1 MTPDK
6 CAEFVLSLFHAVT
19 NTHLLH
25 LGTRSFSVHS
35 ALGEYYNALNELVD
49 TFAEAY
55 QGKYGL
61 IEGYNS
67 YYSLPPAP
75 LEYLIGICDYIKA
88 TRADLPQD
96 SELQNLVDEIASLT
110 DGTIYK
116 LRFLE

>member
-1 MTPDK
+1 MKTDK
-6 CAEFVLSLFHAVT
+6 CAEFVLYLFHAVT

-25 LGTRSFSVHS
+25 LGTRSFSVHM
-35 ALGEYYNALNELVD
+35 ALGEYYNALNDLVD

-55 QGKYGL
+55 QGKFGL
-61 IEGYNS
+61 IEGYPNT
-67 YYSLPPAP
+67 YALPPEP
-75 LEYLIGICDYIKA
+75 LQYLVGISDFIKQ

-116 LRFLE
+116 IRFLA